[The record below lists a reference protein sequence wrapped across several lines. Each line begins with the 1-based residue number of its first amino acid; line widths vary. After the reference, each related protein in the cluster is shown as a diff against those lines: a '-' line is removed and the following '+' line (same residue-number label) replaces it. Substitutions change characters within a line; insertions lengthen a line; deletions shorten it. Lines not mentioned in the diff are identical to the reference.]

1 MNRIMLDITNSLK
14 NKANKQ
20 GLEKKMILKTALKL
34 EQYNKAL
41 WKSPY
46 GFMEL
51 PKNRFQY
58 DAIKKIVSRVRKQGI
73 KNLVILGIGGSSL
86 GTETIFEALLHPFH
100 NYSDETR
107 NRLPRYFI
115 LDNIDPHKINRTVD
129 MVRKE
134 IEHTLLVVISKSG
147 ETPETISQFMIFKKL
162 MEKNKN
168 FRERIILITDQK
180 KGILKQIS
188 DKEGGYDVLNV
199 PEGVGGR
206 FSVLTPV
213 GLFPAAVMGIDID
226 KIARGALDMSNHI
239 RSAGY
244 TNNMAIVLA
253 SILYLM
259 DRSGRNIHVIMPYCE
274 RLSGLADWFRQ
285 LEAESLGKNSFGP
298 TPMKSMGVT
307 DQHSQLQLYVDGP
320 KDKCIMLLY
329 SALEKRP
336 IPDAFPYIDDISYLA
351 KKDLNGLFHAEFLGT
366 SLSLTE
372 AGTPNFSILLSDIS
386 AYSLGALFFL
396 YEMAITYLGH
406 LYNINPFDQPGV
418 ELGKI
423 YTKAIMGKA
432 GLEKQKGK
440 AERILSAPKT
450 VITF

>member
-1 MNRIMLDITNSLK
+1 MNRITLDITNSLK
-14 NKANKQ
+14 GSMNKE
-20 GLEKKMILKTALKL
+20 GFEKKTVFRTALKL
-34 EQYNKAL
+34 EEYNKTL
-41 WKSPY
+41 WKNPY

-51 PKNRFQY
+51 PKNRFQFE
-58 DAIKKIVSRVRKQGI
+58 AIKKLAGRHKRNKI

-86 GTETIFEALLHPFH
+86 GTQTIFESLLHPFH
-100 NYSDETR
+100 NYSEDIR
-107 NRLPRYFI
+107 KGLPQYFI
-115 LDNIDPHKINRTVD
+115 LDNIDPHKINRIVGI
-129 MVRKE
+129 VRKE

-162 MEKNKN
+162 MEKSKN

-180 KGILKQIS
+180 KGILKQVS
-188 DKEGGYDVLNV
+188 DKEGYDVLNV

-213 GLFPAAVMGIDID
+213 GLFPSAVMGIDID
-226 KIARGALDMSNHI
+226 DIARGALDMSHHI
-239 RSAGY
+239 RKAKY

-259 DRSGRNIHVIMPYCE
+259 DKSGRNIHVIMPYCE

-307 DQHSQLQLYVDGP
+307 DQHSQLQLYIDGP

-329 SALEKRP
+329 SAREKRP
-336 IPDAFPYIDDISYLA
+336 IPNTFPYIDSLDYLA
-351 KKDLNGLFHAEFLGT
+351 KKDLNELFYAEFLGT

-372 AGTPNFSILLSDIS
+372 AKTPNFSILLDDIN
-386 AYSLGALFFL
+386 AYNLGALFFL
-396 YEMAITYLGH
+396 YEMAIAYLGH
-406 LYNINPFDQPGV
+406 LYRINPFDQPGV

-423 YTKAIMGKA
+423 YTKAIMGKT
-432 GLEKQKGK
+432 GLEKQKK
-440 AERILSAPKT
+440 AADRILSAPKT

>member
-1 MNRIMLDITNSLK
+1 MNKITLDITNSLK
-14 NKANKQ
+14 SSTNKE
-20 GLEKKMILKTALKL
+20 GLEKKMIYKTALKL

-41 WKSPY
+41 WKNPY

-51 PKNRFQY
+51 PKNRFQFET
-58 DAIKKIVSRVRKQGI
+58 IKKLANRSKRKGI

-86 GTETIFEALLHPFH
+86 GTQTIFEALLHPFH
-100 NYSDETR
+100 NYSDGIR
-107 NRLPRYFI
+107 KGLPRYFI
-115 LDNIDPHKINRTVD
+115 LDNIDPHKINRIID
-129 MVRKE
+129 IVRKE

-162 MEKNKN
+162 MEKGKN
-168 FRERIILITDQK
+168 FKEKVILITDQK

-188 DKEGGYDVLNV
+188 DKEGYDVLNV

-213 GLFPAAVMGIDID
+213 GLFPSAVMGIDID
-226 KIARGALDMSNHI
+226 DIAQGALDMSNHTG
-239 RSAGY
+239 RARY

-259 DRSGRNIHVIMPYCE
+259 DKSGRNIHVIMPYCE

-307 DQHSQLQLYVDGP
+307 DQHSQLQLYIDGP
-320 KDKCIMLLY
+320 KDKCIMFLY
-329 SALEKRP
+329 SAREKRL
-336 IPDAFPYIDDISYLA
+336 IPKTFPYIDDLDYLA
-351 KKDLNGLFHAEFLGT
+351 KKDLNELFHAELLGT

-372 AGTPNFSILLSDIS
+372 AKTSNFTILLNDIN
-386 AYSLGALFFL
+386 AYNLGALFFL

-406 LYNINPFDQPGV
+406 LYNINPFDQPAV

-423 YTKAIMGKA
+423 YTKAIMGKT

-440 AERILSAPKT
+440 ADRILSAPKT